1 MKKFILLLIIIV
13 TLTFPMAMET
23 DPLFFE
29 KSYSGHKA
37 DLYSLELGNTTATGY
52 TYPKAEV
59 TVFELTG
66 NYLGMGAA
74 NEKGFFFIEYAY
86 SIKTPEAVNI
96 IVKRDDTGDKVNHA
110 YIKGFP
116 GGEFKPNG
124 TLTRG
129 EAAAMVARLAGAD
142 LTSVSGETGYSDA
155 NNKWYSK
162 AIKYMSDKEMLKG
175 QGGYFKPEE
184 PITRGDF
191 CYMVAGFVKGEV
203 KASSF
208 KDIKHHYAKDAI
220 DRLYT
225 LKAVEGYGDNTFR
238 PEGSLTRAEAV
249 KILNGAFKI
258 NCDERSLKDVR
269 NIEDLKTFTD
279 VKEEDWFYYYVVG
292 ASNSY
297 SYKLSEDYDL
307 WTEILN

>member
-1 MKKFILLLIIIV
+1 MKKFLLLLIITL

-23 DPLFFE
+23 GPIFFE
-29 KSYSGHKA
+29 KSYSNLNY

-59 TVFELTG
+59 TVYELAG
-66 NYLGMGAA
+66 NYLGKGVA

-86 SIKTPEAVNI
+86 SIKIPEAVNI
-96 IVKRDDTGDKVNHA
+96 IVKREDEGDKVNYA
-110 YIKGFP
+110 YINGFS
-116 GGEFKPNG
+116 GGKFKPEG

-129 EAAAMVARLAGAD
+129 EAAVMVARLAGAD
-142 LTSVSGETGYSDA
+142 LTSVSGETGYSDGD
-155 NNKWYSK
+155 NMWYSK
-162 AIKYMSDKEMLKG
+162 AVKYMSDKEMLKG
-175 QGGYFKPEE
+175 RDGYIKPND

-203 KASSF
+203 KHSSF
-208 KDIKHHYAKDAI
+208 KDIKNHYAKDAI
-220 DRLYT
+220 NRLYT
-225 LKAVEGYGDNTFR
+225 IGAVEGYGDDTVR

-249 KILNGAFKI
+249 KILNKAFKI
-258 NCDERSLKDVR
+258 NCDERSLKDVG
-269 NIEDLKTFTD
+269 NIEDLKKFTD
-279 VKEEDWFYYYVVG
+279 VKEGDWFYYYVVG

-297 SYKLSEDYDL
+297 KYKLSGDYDL